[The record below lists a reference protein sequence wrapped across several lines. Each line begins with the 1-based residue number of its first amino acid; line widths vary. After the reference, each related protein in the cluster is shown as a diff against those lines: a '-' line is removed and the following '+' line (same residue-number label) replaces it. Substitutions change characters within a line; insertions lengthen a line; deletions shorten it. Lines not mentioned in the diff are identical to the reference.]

1 MNWKLHIA
9 LALCCGLSGCSL
21 VRAQE
26 RPGAL
31 SEVGQTKVEE
41 ALKAGDTTRAIIV
54 DERERTFLIHV
65 PPKYDK
71 SKPTPLVVAYHG
83 LGLPAS
89 MMPSYTK
96 LDETADKYGFIVVYP
111 AGITLSWNA
120 GARRGP
126 LAEARADDV
135 KFTREMVKDLEK
147 VLNIDKRRVF
157 ATGMSNGGM
166 LCYKLANEASDL
178 FAAIAPVSGTMTYS
192 EITSKRPV
200 PVIHF
205 HGTDDGVVGYD
216 QKREMLGGLVY
227 VASAPDTIAAWVKFD
242 GCKSKPIETDLPDK
256 ESDGTTV
263 TKRDYG
269 TGRDGVEVVLYT
281 IKGGGHTWPGVTPPA
296 KNLSDRFLGLAT
308 FDISANE
315 LMWEFFAKHPM
326 PEAEKAAEKVPGA
339 RDL

>member
-1 MNWKLHIA
+1 MKWNLLLYA
-9 LALCCGLSGCSL
+9 TLCCSFTGCSI

-26 RPGAL
+26 RVEGIPG
-31 SEVGQTKVEE
+31 VGQATVDEP
-41 ALKAGDTTRAIIV
+41 LKPGDVTRELAV

-89 MMPSYTK
+89 MMPSYTN
-96 LDETADKYGFIVVYP
+96 LDATADKYGFIVVYP

-120 GARRGP
+120 GARKGP

-135 KFTREMVKDLEK
+135 KFTRAMLDDLEK
-147 VLNIDKRRVF
+147 VLNIDKRRVY

-166 LCYKLANEASDL
+166 LCYKLANEVSDR

-192 EITSKRPV
+192 EITSKRAV

-242 GCKSKPIETDLPDK
+242 GCKAKPVETEMPDK
-256 ESDGTTV
+256 EKDGTTV
-263 TKRDYG
+263 TKIDFG
-269 TGRDGVEVVLYT
+269 TGRDGSEVVLYT

-296 KNLSDRFLGLAT
+296 KQLSDRFLGLAT

-326 PEAEKAAEKVPGA
+326 PEAVQAEKKLPGA